1 MKLSKKITTILG
13 IVMSWFSMGLGA
25 FIGAEWLVGVPV
37 GIIIAFLTT
46 TEWRE
51 NR

>member
-13 IVMSWFSMGLGA
+13 IVMSWFSLSLGA
-25 FIGAEWLVGVPV
+25 SISEEWLVGVPV
-37 GIIIAFLTT
+37 GIIIAFLAT

-51 NR
+51 SR